1 MTAMPMRV
9 RIAQTLLLAYLALY
23 VAYRLGAP
31 DLFGIGLIEA
41 LIHNL
46 LRAP

>member
-1 MTAMPMRV
+1 MVPRRV
-9 RIAQTLLLAYLALY
+9 IAERVFLLMFAALY

-31 DLFGIGLIEA
+31 DLVGFGVIEA

-46 LRAP
+46 RTH